1 MKKTIFRS
9 LTLLLALTWLIPKAD
24 AQVVKNAYTRT
35 YSWGITNA
43 SGNGYWFQGA
53 PATDGNGTWGI
64 YTVPYHAGLSTPFYV
79 SGTTYTQG
87 YVLRSNGVTN
97 FSGGNLASAFPVTDE
112 TTSGNTVY
120 YKLGPAIASDN
131 AGTLWTPA
139 VKAYSGYAST
149 TFGVKAV
156 AYYTV
161 RPTPRDGDPANTPGT
176 RKGIDLSSCG
186 IGRSDLMSAYGDGV
200 NGTGYLWFVDGTNAV
215 RVTIVNG
222 VLSTYKRFDVP
233 VTPVLRSHIV
243 QYSETEVMLNLGRG
257 DGRIYKGII
266 DESAGKIN
274 WTSLSKTNTAISG
287 YTGAAGAAMFRM
299 GGCEYLVYSDT
310 QSTFQIYNL
319 TTGET
324 DQITP
329 GMTSASSYVNH
340 CINVKVAADGMSAT
354 MYVYIPGSAG
364 GAHVY
369 TLTATT
375 YGEDATNVKAVCEK
389 DEVYIGKQNTTISWT
404 APANAV
410 SYDVY
415 YQTWNDYAQTWY
427 DYALLA
433 DDITATSYVHQ
444 DVKMY
449 YRNDNYY
456 DRDYRYK
463 VVVNYASGTSKGA
476 VATDASDASI
486 YPDSDGDVTTV
497 TPILVPI
504 AVQWDKDM
512 DNDPAYMGTSNNG
525 IRNFSGYCK
534 TELFYETVS
543 YGLKPA
549 GYIILR
555 DGEVLNRKR
564 AEIPADEVGLPYA
577 EYAKFAAYNFVD
589 TLCMTGKTYDYK
601 IVSCY
606 NKRSETAESAVA
618 TEVIGVRDW
627 SKPTYSITP
636 IYNVPID
643 PKGAEPVNIKRNT
656 AVFPSIEYPLSEM
669 TSENSKTQ
677 WGYGYFTWPH
687 GNFSDPVAY
696 KQGVFR
702 DGKWYIAQMS
712 TCKGSGPSASSDG
725 TWNDGRPLKGDAN
738 IRGGIIMFD
747 AYTEEQI
754 KAGSTGY
761 YFQNDAYIS
770 TNTNAGVA
778 MDEGGNM
785 FFRGTTSDFANR
797 ANNTYYAN
805 QDFVYRMTR
814 GYVLPKGASTPIE
827 IRFSD
832 KSGGAFGTDHL
843 GINFGVGG
851 LDGSIDAA
859 TKTVNGVVQG
869 RVDYFN
875 LTGDM
880 SSTEGAY
887 LYIAPTGTNAVWV
900 LNLKLNAAKTA
911 VTTTVVSFTDMK
923 TDAVGKQYM
932 DTYTHVENWAY
943 PVLCNGRE
951 GEFIHQ
957 VRSRAHLFAKND
969 KQNGTNGD
977 LSTYTDYWGDSRTLV
992 NAGAENGSYK
1002 ASVKGGIYSTL
1013 SRINSAGGCTL
1024 EFNDELFVI
1033 SPMGQFSINQGDIY
1047 VGMAMRETG
1056 QLAKDADIMHVIP
1069 ATFYSQGEDQTG
1081 AYSDAN
1087 GMWLHAEV
1095 PDVDFEVNQMGYPIG
1110 EVDSNGDGVCDYA
1123 YIYQYVPGIRFAKY
1137 RLSPNT
1143 LYPPSPVTV
1152 EINPVYS
1159 TEKDDEDKGTD
1170 LERYD
1175 AEMTWEEVNGYGTSE
1190 GGNVYYNV
1198 DSYTF
1203 GLVDNDGNPVVID
1216 TTGWD
1221 EVLAEL
1227 YVYDDAG
1234 NVIALKI
1241 NTDRN
1246 VYEGDGNVDEIRAKM
1261 VTYGEDGKVYYKGVA
1276 IPGLT
1281 YENVTDENGNLIYNT
1296 ALGENSTTPYR
1307 RFTFVYEDV
1316 DAYEV
1321 GEDGSVSK
1329 NNYTAQVQVG
1339 YAGITDVTM
1348 LDYHQ
1353 SEITYDN
1360 NENGFDAVA
1369 PGATVTTTST
1379 TPQGND
1385 PVNNEPY
1392 NQWADWNGNGEKD
1405 KDDGYWMVYD
1415 VTIDIDEPETDEP
1428 VSYYVVEID
1437 KDGDGTPDETVTVT
1451 EDGTYTLVN
1460 GTPYEGYEDGT
1471 GAGMIPGTYDFQ
1483 DDTLEPGEEDVIT
1496 FTVWDY
1502 VGGTDFNTEKG
1513 EPQDDV
1519 TNEQKKPG
1527 EWTYTVTAVYAGG
1540 NEKITQE
1547 AATTVDTSYDG
1558 TTAVEVIGVDTYF
1571 SVYPVP
1577 ASVSVTIK
1585 SSEAIEDVAIY
1596 TIAGVEVKA
1605 IDGNGANVM
1614 NVEVED
1620 LAAGYY
1626 LLKVNDRA
1634 PVKIVVK

>member
-9 LTLLLALTWLIPKAD
+9 LTLLLALTWLVPKAD
-24 AQVVKNAYTRT
+24 AQEYEFTLPCTQYEK
-35 YSWGITNA
+35 
-43 SGNGYWFQGA
+43 
-53 PATDGNGTWGI
+53 P
-64 YTVPYHAGLSTPFYV
+64 
-79 SGTTYTQG
+79 SGTNGWYQALVTSTARQAAVSSEG
-87 YVLRSNGVTN
+87 FLYVLNSTANAAGTTTGSYLFSSAGASLISNGM
-97 FSGGNLASAFPVTDE
+97 
-112 TTSGNTVY
+112 TT
-120 YKLGPAIASDN
+120 
-131 AGTLWTPA
+131 
-139 VKAYSGYAST
+139 
-149 TFGVKAV
+149 
-156 AYYTV
+156 
-161 RPTPRDGDPANTPGT
+161 
-176 RKGIDLSSCG
+176 
-186 IGRSDLMSAYGDGV
+186 
-200 NGTGYLWFVDGTNAV
+200 
-215 RVTIVNG
+215 
-222 VLSTYKRFDVP
+222 
-233 VTPVLRSHIV
+233 
-243 QYSETEVMLNLGRG
+243 
-257 DGRIYKGII
+257 
-266 DESAGKIN
+266 
-274 WTSLSKTNTAISG
+274 
-287 YTGAAGAAMFRM
+287 AGAANAFDDAGIYVYHAAGT
-299 GGCEYLVYSDT
+299 GGPTQSVGSAPTKYRVKKPNASTGALDNITSYSYIEPGSYAFGRVSFYIDVTGSVLTTTGGHIWTAPGIDAANILAIEVVSGNATKKLTFDISSYATPGANDNVIQFYDTSDKTAYKCMMQLRGVGIYDVTLNLNTQKVVSCNKISDSNVNCNSLAANIFTMAGRKFLVRNTRATGSSPSEQNLCTGFEVLDITDSYTSPAVIGTRDPFPSKSAGYSTGSYIQTRKVSDT
-310 QSTFQIYNL
+310 HVEIYAFS
-319 TTGET
+319 
-324 DQITP
+324 P
-329 GMTSASSYVNH
+329 GQG
-340 CINVKVAADGMSAT
+340 AA
-354 MYVYIPGSAG
+354 MYNF
-364 GAHVY
+364 
-369 TLTATT
+369 TATLIS

-577 EYAKFAAYNFVD
+577 EYTKFAAYNFVD
-589 TLCMTGKTYDYK
+589 TLCMAGKTYDYK

-859 TKTVNGVVQG
+859 TKTVNSVVQG